1 MKCWLR
7 SVRQLGRWDPS
18 DPGDVAPLC
27 VPQVTPWVVG
37 TLSVMGPCWYME
49 KKTNLFFLLICIS
62 VLSPALPMDPGE
74 QVPLSKPCICFFR
87 RSSVVNVVVIL
98 ICWLFCNRSR
108 CCRFDVLIVLQ
119 EEQMMLF

>member
-18 DPGDVAPLC
+18 DPGNVAPLC

-49 KKTNLFFLLICIS
+49 KKTNLLFLLICIS

-74 QVPLSKPCICFFR
+74 QVPLSKPCLCFCR
-87 RSSVVNVVVIL
+87 RCSVVNDVVIV
-98 ICWLFCNRSR
+98 ICWLFCR
-108 CCRFDVLIVLQ
+108 CSFDVLLVLH
-119 EEQMMLF
+119 EDQMMLF